1 MALKSAAVVYE
12 THAALLE
19 TAKTA
24 ATTLERRAST
34 STSRT
39 GTGRDGDAASG
50 GGGGNETLR
59 LLSRQRV
66 RDMDALYGR

>member
-12 THAALLE
+12 THTALLE
-19 TAKTA
+19 TAKKA
-24 ATTLERRAST
+24 ATALESRAST

-50 GGGGNETLR
+50 TGGNETLR